1 MLGVLLKKQM
11 TEKLSYFKRDKKR
24 IDIVGALLTLVMTAF
39 IMYVVIEVF
48 GAFVAKYTEI
58 RLNGVRDVRA
68 RQYEIMTFVYEFV
81 FVVDVIGGVVAINRA
96 IFESDDR
103 MIIQTLPVKA
113 YCTQKSFSFTQN
125 RCCRRL

>member
-48 GAFVAKYTEI
+48 GDRKST
-58 RLNGVRDVRA
+58 RLNSSHRL
-68 RQYEIMTFVYEFV
+68 
-81 FVVDVIGGVVAINRA
+81 
-96 IFESDDR
+96 ESR
-103 MIIQTLPVKA
+103 MPSSA
-113 YCTQKSFSFTQN
+113 
-125 RCCRRL
+125 